1 MISSRGGSERSPK
14 VSYSSSIV
22 ISGGNATA
30 TCAPPSVFNDQVTRR
45 VLLLTLALCL
55 VAVPAAQARV
65 ERTGR
70 YLVTFDSKR
79 TARSEALLGDV
90 LGDAGARRAGA
101 GVPELGVATV
111 KGSPQAIAELRRDPA
126 VKSVSVEYRR
136 EFRRSPNDPG
146 LGGQEPGAPGGTP
159 RQWWLARQAFPAAW
173 DVTTGQGATVG
184 MIDSGIDAGHPELGG
199 KIASGAELGTSSGA
213 GRDDDG
219 HGTHVSGLACAGTDD
234 GRGVAGAGWGC
245 RIVMVKAPL
254 LRDEDIA
261 DGIRIATDRGATAIN
276 MSFGGGPGTAV
287 LSQAIDYALRRG
299 VVLVAAASNSPD
311 TDQGAP
317 ASELQPGDAPNID
330 AGRGLVVTGADF
342 SDRNAATGRGP
353 QISVGAYGFYDG
365 IFPYEGPIGLLSTYP
380 GNATDREAGIPLV
393 SQPCGCRASI
403 DGDSRYARLEGT
415 SMAAPQV
422 TALAAMLA
430 QLNPSL
436 SARERMRIIKA
447 TARGRG
453 SWEPSLGFGIID
465 AGRAVDSAR
474 RVDRRAP
481 ESRLRARRRA
491 RLRGARR
498 VRVRL
503 RWRGKDLAGRR
514 GLVPSGVRSF
524 DVYLKRQSGR
534 YRRIKRTGRHTLV
547 VRLRRGRY
555 RLYTRAR
562 DRAGNVERKPRRAD
576 ARIVVRR

>member
-1 MISSRGGSERSPK
+1 M
-14 VSYSSSIV
+14 
-22 ISGGNATA
+22 
-30 TCAPPSVFNDQVTRR
+30 FNDKVTRR

-55 VAVPAAQARV
+55 VAVPVAQARV

-70 YLVTFDSKR
+70 YLVTFQSKR
-79 TARSEALLGDV
+79 TARSSALVADV
-90 LGDAGARRAGA
+90 LRDAGARRAGS

-111 KGSPQAIAELRRDPA
+111 KGPPQAIAALRRDPA

-136 EFRRSPNDPG
+136 EFRRTPNDPG
-146 LGGQEPGAPGGTP
+146 LGGQEPGTPGGTP
-159 RQWWLARQAFPAAW
+159 RQWWLGRQAFPSAW
-173 DVTTGQGATVG
+173 DVTTGQGALVG
-184 MIDSGIDAGHPELGG
+184 VIDSGIDAGHPELGG

-213 GRDDDG
+213 GRDDNG
-219 HGTHVSGLACAGTDD
+219 HGTHVSGLACAGTND

-261 DGIRIATDRGATAIN
+261 DGIRIAVDRGAKAIN

-287 LSQAIDYALRRG
+287 LSQAIDYAVRRG
-299 VVLVAAASNSPD
+299 VVLVAAASNGPE
-311 TDQGAP
+311 TNQGAP
-317 ASELQPGDAPNID
+317 ASELQPGDAPEID

-342 SDRNAATGRGP
+342 SDRNAETGRGP
-353 QISVGAYGFYDG
+353 QVSVAAYGFFDGIYPYDG
-365 IFPYEGPIGLLSTYP
+365 PVGLLSTYP
-380 GNATDREAGIPLV
+380 GNATEREAGIPLV
-393 SQPCGCRASI
+393 SPPCGCRTSI

-436 SARERMRIIKA
+436 SVRERMRIIKA

-453 SWEPSLGFGIID
+453 RWEPLLGFGIIN
-465 AGRAVDSAR
+465 AGQAVDAAR
-474 RVDRRAP
+474 RVDHRAP

-503 RWRGKDLAGRR
+503 RWRGKDLGGRS
-514 GLVPSGVRSF
+514 GLIASGVRSF
-524 DVYLKRQSGR
+524 DVYLKRRNGR
-534 YRRIKRTGRHTLV
+534 YRRIKRRTGRRTLV
-547 VRLRRGRY
+547 VKLRPGRY

-562 DRAGNVERKPRRAD
+562 DRAGNVERTPRRAD